1 MAEDRVAL
9 DLEAIAAAR
18 YGVYVFSSLE
28 VLAAQAIYASSYNT
42 PGYPCRE
49 RCHACTSPN
58 PGK

>member
-42 PGYPCRE
+42 PGYPLSRALPCL
-49 RCHACTSPN
+49 HIP
-58 PGK
+58 